1 MARMLIWIDREHAKL
16 FALEGSEWRKEELRW
31 SHLDHHTHRR
41 GNADKES
48 AKFYEQVAQK
58 VAHAMEIVIVGPGIA
73 KQHFAAFLSDHH
85 PQTRRAVVDVEASEA
100 DLTDGELRDF
110 ARRTFDRIDKLTGT
124 AALT

>member
-31 SHLDHHTHRR
+31 SHPEHHSHRR

-58 VAHAMEIVIVGPGIA
+58 LARAMEIVIVGPGIA
-73 KQHFAAFLSDHH
+73 KQHFAAFLADHYASV
-85 PQTRRAVVDVEASEA
+85 RRAVVDIEAIAA